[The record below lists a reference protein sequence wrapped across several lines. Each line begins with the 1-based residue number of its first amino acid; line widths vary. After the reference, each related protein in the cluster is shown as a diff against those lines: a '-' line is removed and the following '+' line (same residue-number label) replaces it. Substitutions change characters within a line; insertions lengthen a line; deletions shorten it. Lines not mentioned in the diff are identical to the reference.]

1 MGSPVNGMPGDAAG
15 VSSVIRQ
22 VFAETLAIDLSEDEL
37 SGLHQ
42 LSDAVA
48 LDSVAALQFVVALE
62 QRFAIRFDEDWLDLD
77 KLSDLDE
84 LTAYISG
91 RLTPGGA
98 AG

>member
-1 MGSPVNGMPGDAAG
+1 MGSPLNGTPLDPAG
-15 VSSVIRQ
+15 ISSVIRE
-22 VFAETLAIDLSEDEL
+22 VFAETMDLQLPEDEL
-37 SGLHQ
+37 AGLHH

-48 LDSVAALQFVVALE
+48 MDSVAALQFVVALE
-62 QRFAIRFDEDWLDLD
+62 QRFAIRLDEDWLDLD
-77 KLSDLDE
+77 KLSDLKA